1 MGHGNVVV
9 TTCEPRAV
17 CDFEAW
23 FDVVAVD
30 APCSGEGMFR
40 KDPASRA
47 EWSEGGVR
55 VCAARQEEILR
66 EAWRALKP
74 GGTLLY
80 STCTFN
86 RDEDEG
92 VLERLLAAVGSEAAE
107 TEERPVD
114 GAWGVVCG
122 RVGAFR
128 TYRFYPHRAVGEGFF
143 AAVVRKAP
151 DAEGRMR
158 TPRAR
163 RAVFAPA
170 DRATAAELARWTL
183 DPGAMR
189 FGTVAGSC
197 YGWFAAQADAVRAL
211 SEALPAIYSGV
222 AFGQV
227 FRGVLKPDPALAF
240 HTGLNR
246 GALPVAE
253 LDGPTAVRYL
263 RRQDIPPGEL
273 AEGMNLIA
281 ARGRALG
288 FAKRIGRRVNNLYP
302 NSLRIIKQ
310 D

>member
-1 MGHGNVVV
+1 M
-9 TTCEPRAV
+9 
-17 CDFEAW
+17 
-23 FDVVAVD
+23 
-30 APCSGEGMFR
+30 
-40 KDPASRA
+40 
-47 EWSEGGVR
+47 R
-55 VCAARQEEILR
+55 VC
-66 EAWRALKP
+66 W
-74 GGTLLY
+74 T
-80 STCTFN
+80 S
-86 RDEDEG
+86 
-92 VLERLLAAVGSEAAE
+92 
-107 TEERPVD
+107 
-114 GAWGVVCG
+114 
-122 RVGAFR
+122 
-128 TYRFYPHRAVGEGFF
+128 
-143 AAVVRKAP
+143 AP
-151 DAEGRMR
+151 
-158 TPRAR
+158 
-163 RAVFAPA
+163 
-170 DRATAAELARWTL
+170 L
-183 DPGAMR
+183 
-189 FGTVAGSC
+189 
-197 YGWFAAQADAVRAL
+197 RAL